1 MDLDYV
7 LSLITSRPINR
18 RLKREFEGLIDLYDI
33 TNVEYTNKGEFSLT
47 IKKKDNNTSFC
58 FIFPNTYPFTPPTIK
73 INNKSY
79 YDFLNLKTVRFNMV
93 VKYLKGYN
101 CLCCQSLLCRDHWSP
116 AFTIKKLL
124 DEFDEY
130 KLLKI
135 SIIKKLLTD
144 KIKEKYL
151 IQDIDLDSW
160 LFIVEKPYTFIP
172 KSKPG

>member
-1 MDLDYV
+1 MELDYA
-7 LSLITSRPINR
+7 LSLITSRVINR
-18 RLKREFEGLIDLYDI
+18 RLKREFVDLLSLYDI
-33 TNVEYTNKGEFSLT
+33 INLEYTNKEELSLT
-47 IKKKDNNTSFC
+47 IKKKGDTKISFC
-58 FIFPNTYPFTPPTIK
+58 FIIPNTYPFTPPTIK

-79 YDFLNLKTVRFNMV
+79 FDYLNLKTVKFNAV

-116 AFTIKKLL
+116 AYTLKKLL
-124 DEFDEY
+124 DEFEEY

-135 SIIKKLLTD
+135 SIIKKILTD

-160 LFIVEKPYTFIP
+160 LFIIEKPYTFIP
-172 KSKPG
+172 K